1 MGMNYREGKTTW
13 LEDRY
18 ERLAASL
25 WDYLEEQLPND
36 ADSRD
41 TIHEIVLHELD
52 VRLRGAG
59 VVNL

>member
-1 MGMNYREGKTTW
+1 MDYRQGKTNW

-36 ADSRD
+36 SELRD
-41 TIHEIVLHELD
+41 TIHDIVLHELD
-52 VRLRGAG
+52 VRLRGVG
-59 VVNL
+59 VENL

>member
-1 MGMNYREGKTTW
+1 MNYRKDNSNW

-36 ADSRD
+36 ADYRD